1 MNKLNSETLEEK
13 IKNIN
18 FNKNFNPNPYIDPVE
33 KSNYLITIYNYTNS
47 KFTLLLNLIKEIF
60 KNKLDYHNNRLNSI
74 NIENSFFLL

>member
-18 FNKNFNPNPYIDPVE
+18 FNKNFNPNLYIDLVE

-47 KFTLLLNLIKEIF
+47 KFVLLWNLIKKTF
-60 KNKLDYHNNRLNSI
+60 KNKLD
-74 NIENSFFLL
+74 